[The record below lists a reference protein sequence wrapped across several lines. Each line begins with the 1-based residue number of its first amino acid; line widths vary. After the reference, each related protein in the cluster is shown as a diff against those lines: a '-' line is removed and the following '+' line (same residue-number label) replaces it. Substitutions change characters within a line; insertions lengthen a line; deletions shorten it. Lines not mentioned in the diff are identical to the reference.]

1 MEALAIGKPWV
12 MRNEKFTCV
21 LAVVLSLP
29 GQVGRTQQAG
39 DLPPL
44 TQDVSRSES
53 STGTTETVT
62 NFPTVSTTKM
72 HVLVPDDLVEIKV
85 YQQPDLETKARID
98 QDGTVIMPLLGSINL
113 SEKTIEQARAMIRE
127 RLAKDYLVNPQ
138 VSVTVIEYAKRMFT
152 ILGEVQRPG
161 TYEIPAGQPFSLLQA
176 IALAGGYT
184 RIGSPGKVIVQR
196 IEKGQKKVFSLDAGS
211 MAKDERAKPFE
222 VLPNDN
228 ITVGERLF

>member
-1 MEALAIGKPWV
+1 
-12 MRNEKFTCV
+12 MRNGRFICA

-29 GQVGRTQQAG
+29 GQVGWTQQAR
-39 DLPPL
+39 DLPRL

-53 STGTTETVT
+53 SSGTTETAT
-62 NFPTVSTTKM
+62 NLPTLSTAKM
-72 HVLVPDDLVEIKV
+72 HVLAPDDLVEIKV

-98 QDGTVIMPLLGSINL
+98 QDGTMIMPLLGAINL
-113 SEKTIEQARAMIRE
+113 GEKTIEQARAMIRE

-138 VSVTVIEYAKRMFT
+138 VSVTVIEYAKRMFI

-161 TYEIPAGQPFSLLQA
+161 TYEIPAGQPFTLLQA

-184 RIGSPGKVIVQR
+184 RLSSPGKVIVQR
-196 IEKGQKKVFSLDAGS
+196 IEAGLKKVYSLDANS

-222 VLPNDN
+222 ILPNDN